1 MKRIIGAL
9 KAKLSRPKVPVAV
22 EQPSNPVSVKP
33 DDFEN
38 NDYKVEM
45 LFDAEIHGRI
55 DSQRPGKNI
64 LMPDIY
70 ADERV
75 GTVPDLKVI
84 DQPSPDADT
93 STGFNPYDTAKMHK
107 KKRSG
112 TTRS

>member
-33 DDFEN
+33 GDFEN

-45 LFDAEIHGRI
+45 LFDAEVHGRI
-55 DSQRPGKNI
+55 DSQGPGKNV

-70 ADERV
+70 ADKSVATAPELEILAPP
-75 GTVPDLKVI
+75 GTDESI
-84 DQPSPDADT
+84 
-93 STGFNPYDTAKMHK
+93 GFDPYDTAKMQK
-107 KKRSG
+107 KKRSE
-112 TTRS
+112 TARS